1 MNQVVDINWL
11 DLATF
16 SLILCIPLFINMHY
30 KLGLARDS
38 VISVI
43 RMTIQLFLVGLYLEY
58 LFQLNSLA
66 INLAWLVIMVVVGAS
81 AIVNK
86 ANLPQNALILP
97 LIAGLTCSLFP
108 LLAAISF
115 GLVKPQPFYNAQYMI
130 PLAGMLLGN
139 SLSSNIVAL
148 QNLFTAFE
156 QRKSEYEAA
165 ISLGASPKYASFPFI
180 QEALRKSLA
189 PILASM
195 ATTGLVTL
203 PGMMTG
209 QILGGASPMIA
220 IKYQLVIMLAIFVML
235 SVSVAL
241 TLELTLRCVQ
251 TKEGRITVK
260 FTPEKRSKNTQQ
272 KNS

>member
-1 MNQVVDINWL
+1 M
-11 DLATF
+11 
-16 SLILCIPLFINMHY
+16 
-30 KLGLARDS
+30 G
-38 VISVI
+38 
-43 RMTIQLFLVGLYLEY
+43 
-58 LFQLNSLA
+58 
-66 INLAWLVIMVVVGAS
+66 
-81 AIVNK
+81 K
-86 ANLPQNALILP
+86 ANLPKKPLMLP
-97 LIAGLTCSLFP
+97 LITGLSCSLVP
-108 LLAAISF
+108 LLAAITL
-115 GLVKPQPFYNAQYMI
+115 GLVKPEPFYNAQYMI

-165 ISLGASPKYASFPFI
+165 ISLGAAPRYASFPFL

-209 QILGGASPMIA
+209 QILGGASPMVA

-235 SVSVAL
+235 SVSVAI
-241 TLELTLRCVQ
+241 TLEVTLSCVQ
-251 TKEGRITVK
+251 TKEGRIK
-260 FTPEKRSKNTQQ
+260 
-272 KNS
+272 

>member
-1 MNQVVDINWL
+1 MNQVVDINWFE
-11 DLATF
+11 LALF
-16 SLILCIPLFINMHY
+16 SLILIVPLTINARY
-30 KLGLARDS
+30 KLGIAIDTA
-38 VISVI
+38 ISVA
-43 RMTIQLFLVGLYLEY
+43 RMTVQLILVGVYLEY
-58 LFQLNSLA
+58 LFELNSLMV
-66 INLAWLVIMVVVGAS
+66 NLAWLAIMVVVGAS
-81 AIVNK
+81 SIVGK
-86 ANLPQNALILP
+86 ANLPKKPLMMP
-97 LIAGLTCSLFP
+97 LITGLSCSLLP
-108 LLAAISF
+108 LLAAIAL
-115 GLVKPQPFYNAQYMI
+115 GLVKPEPFYNAQYMI

-165 ISLGASPKYASFPFI
+165 ISLGAAPKYASFPFL

-209 QILGGASPMIA
+209 QILGGASPMVA

-235 SVSVAL
+235 SVSVAI
-241 TLELTLRCVQ
+241 TLEMTLTCVQ
-251 TKEGRITVK
+251 TKEGRIKVK
-260 FTPEKRSKNTQQ
+260 FINKEKA
-272 KNS
+272 

>member
-1 MNQVVDINWL
+1 MNQVVDINWFE
-11 DLATF
+11 LALF
-16 SLILCIPLFINMHY
+16 SLILLIPLTINKRY
-30 KLGLARDS
+30 KLGIAKDT
-38 VISVI
+38 VISVV
-43 RMTIQLFLVGLYLEY
+43 RMTVQLVLVGVYLEY
-58 LFQLNSLA
+58 LFKLNSLA
-66 INLAWLVIMVVVGAS
+66 VNLLWLAIMIVVGAS
-81 AIVNK
+81 SIVSK
-86 ANLPQNALILP
+86 TNLPKKPLMWP
-97 LIAGLTCSLFP
+97 LIAGLSSSLFP
-108 LLAAISF
+108 LLAAIAF
-115 GLVKPQPFYNAQYMI
+115 GLVKPEPFYNAQYMI

-165 ISLGASPKYASFPFI
+165 ISLGASPKYASFPFL

-209 QILGGASPMIA
+209 QILGGASPMVA

-235 SVSVAL
+235 SVSVAI
-241 TLELTLRCVQ
+241 TLEMTLSCVQ
-251 TKEGRITVK
+251 TKEGLIKVK
-260 FTPEKRSKNTQQ
+260 FINKEKP
-272 KNS
+272 